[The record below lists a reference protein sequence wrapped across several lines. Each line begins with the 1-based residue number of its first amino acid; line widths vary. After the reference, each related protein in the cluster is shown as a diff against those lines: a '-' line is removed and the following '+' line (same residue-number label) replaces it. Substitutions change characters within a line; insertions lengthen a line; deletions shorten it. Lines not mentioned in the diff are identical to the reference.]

1 AHALHQPRARTAV
14 REPGRRR
21 DRGSRQHERRVR
33 ELRAHHTPLAP
44 AQRSRHSG
52 RDTMPLSRGDFPL
65 TMAERLRTEF
75 IVAGVLLCFG
85 VLVLPFAIYFV
96 GLQVVGEYRP
106 DASPMDLPGD
116 LWSALGNGEI

>member
-1 AHALHQPRARTAV
+1 
-14 REPGRRR
+14 
-21 DRGSRQHERRVR
+21 
-33 ELRAHHTPLAP
+33 
-44 AQRSRHSG
+44 
-52 RDTMPLSRGDFPL
+52 
-65 TMAERLRTEF
+65 MAERLRTEF

-116 LWSALGNGEI
+116 LWSALGNGEIGAWLLVTAPYLTVQLFRLARAIWRWRPTVSRVTDP